1 MILSDRDLRTYL
13 ARGELVVTPLDSDV
27 QIQPCSID
35 LRLANEVKRY
45 KAHAMILDAR
55 TPVPEFL
62 VDEVVADGYPL
73 VICPHEM
80 VLARTVERVEIPPSL
95 VGKVEGRSSLGRL
108 GIQIHKTAGWIDP
121 GFRGTITLEISNQN
135 SIPVALWP
143 GDRICQ
149 LVLYRLTSEAQR
161 PYGTPGLGSKYQD
174 QTAVVGAKV
183 DGGTE

>member
-1 MILSDRDLRTYL
+1 MILSDRDLRCYL
-13 ARGELVVTPLDSDV
+13 SRGELVVTPLDSDV

-35 LRLANEVKRY
+35 LRLATEVRRY
-45 KAHAMILDAR
+45 PTGLALIDAR
-55 TPVPEFL
+55 TRIV
-62 VDEVVADGYPL
+62 VDEELIAGGQPL
-73 VICPHEM
+73 ILQPHEM
-80 VLARTVERVEIPPSL
+80 VLTRTLERVEIPPTL

-161 PYGTPGLGSKYQD
+161 PYGSPGLGSKYQD

-183 DGGTE
+183 DGE

>member
-1 MILSDRDLRTYL
+1 MILSDRDLRCYL
-13 ARGELVVTPLDSDV
+13 SRGELVVTPLDSDV

-45 KAHAMILDAR
+45 KPDVYMLDSHAKTDDQLKAQ
-55 TPVPEFL
+55 L
-62 VDEVVADGYPL
+62 VANGQPL
-73 VICPHEM
+73 IMRPHEM
-80 VLARTVERVEIPPSL
+80 ILARTVERVEIPPTL

-121 GFRGTITLEISNQN
+121 AFRGTITLEISNQN

-161 PYGTPGLGSKYQD
+161 PYGSPGLGSKYQD